1 MPDRSLAEWLTLLEA
16 RHPAEI
22 DLGLERVAAVWST
35 IQKERRQQ
43 GNAISLPIAIT
54 VAGTNGKGSCLASMQ
69 AVALAHGSR
78 VGLFT
83 SPHFLHYNERIS
95 VQGQPVDDETIVR
108 AFDEIEAA
116 RGDISL
122 TYFEFGTLA
131 ALVVFVDADLDLMLL
146 EVGLGGRLDAINI
159 IDADVAVVTSIA
171 LDHQAWLGDT
181 RELIAAEKLGIAR
194 PSSPLVIAEA
204 DGPEGFDNMIAA
216 TGALPFVINKDFRL
230 QLETDRFNLT
240 LSPNHGFSL
249 AGSSLAGSN
258 TLSNSASNSASNGVS
273 NVNPQS
279 FQGLPSSGLM
289 PSNKAA
295 ALQALS
301 CAGFS
306 LDADKVIAA
315 LDGLTLTGRQ
325 QKLIVS
331 GCSVI
336 LDVAHNP
343 AAAKALAKALPPIK
357 GRYLAVASV
366 LNDKDWAGIVEPLS
380 AIFAEWRVAEISAS
394 DRATKAQTLHEVLY
408 NAGLSSSLFE
418 SVEEAFKSALK
429 EAAKEAS
436 KDDVIVVFGSFH
448 TVSAVLNMQRESDGC
463 VQ

>member
-22 DLGLERVAAVWST
+22 DLGLERVAAVWSA
-35 IQKERRQQ
+35 IQQQRRQQ
-43 GNAISLPIAIT
+43 GNAISLPTAIT

-69 AVALAHGSR
+69 AVALAHGHR
-78 VGLFT
+78 IGLFT

-181 RELIAAEKLGIAR
+181 RALIAVEKLGIAR
-194 PSSPLVIAEA
+194 PSRPLVIAEA
-204 DGPEGFDNMIAA
+204 DGPEGFDRMIAA
-216 TGALPFVINKDFRL
+216 TGAQPFVIDRDFKLDLTLDLNLVPDRFRL
-230 QLETDRFNLT
+230 
-240 LSPNHGFSL
+240 SL
-249 AGSSLAGSN
+249 AGAGSR
-258 TLSNSASNSASNGVS
+258 
-273 NVNPQS
+273 S
-279 FQGLPSSGLM
+279 FEGLPVSGLI

-301 CAGFS
+301 CAGLS
-306 LDADKVIAA
+306 LNADKVIAA
-315 LDGLTLTGRQ
+315 LEGLALTGRQ
-325 QKLIVS
+325 QHLVIND
-331 GCSVI
+331 CPVI

-343 AAAKALAKALPPIK
+343 AAAIALAAALPAIK

-366 LNDKDWAGIVEPLS
+366 LNDKDWPGIVEPLS
-380 AIFAEWRVAEISAS
+380 TIFAEWRVAEISAS

-408 NAGLSSSLFE
+408 NAGLKSSLFE
-418 SVEEAFKSALK
+418 SVEEAFKNALT
-429 EAAKEAS
+429 EVDE
-436 KDDVIVVFGSFH
+436 DDVIVVFGSFH

-463 VQ
+463 IQ

>member
-22 DLGLERVAAVWST
+22 DLGLERVAAVWLS
-35 IQKERRQQ
+35 IQQQRRQQ
-43 GNAISLPIAIT
+43 GNAISLPTAIT

-69 AVALAHGSR
+69 AVALAHGHR

-83 SPHFLHYNERIS
+83 SPHFLYYNERIA

-181 RELIAAEKLGIAR
+181 RELIAVEKLGIAR
-194 PSSPLVIAEA
+194 PLRPLVIAEA
-204 DGPEGFDNMIAA
+204 DGPEGFEEMIAA
-216 TGALPFVINKDFRL
+216 TGAQSFVIHRDFKL
-230 QLETDRFNLT
+230 DLDLNLDLNLEPER
-240 LSPNHGFSL
+240 FSL
-249 AGSSLAGSN
+249 RLADAGS
-258 TLSNSASNSASNGVS
+258 T
-273 NVNPQS
+273 S
-279 FQGLPSSGLM
+279 FEGLPVSGLM

-306 LDADKVIAA
+306 LNADKVITA
-315 LDGLTLTGRQ
+315 LNGLTLTGRQ
-325 QKLIVS
+325 QQLMIND
-331 GCSVI
+331 CPVI

-343 AAAKALAKALPPIK
+343 AAAKALAAALPPIS

-366 LNDKDWAGIVEPLS
+366 LNDKDWPGIVEPLS
-380 AIFAEWRVAEISAS
+380 GTFAEWRVAEISAS
-394 DRATKAQTLHEVLY
+394 DRATKAQTMHEVLY

-418 SVEEAFKSALK
+418 SVEEAFNSALT

-463 VQ
+463 IQ

>member
-22 DLGLERVAAVWST
+22 DLGLERVAAVWSA
-35 IQKERRQQ
+35 IQQQRRQQ
-43 GNAISLPIAIT
+43 GNAISLPTAIT

-122 TYFEFGTLA
+122 TYFEFGALA

-181 RELIAAEKLGIAR
+181 RELIAVEKLGIAR
-194 PSSPLVIAEA
+194 PSRPLVIAEA
-204 DGPEGFDNMIAA
+204 DGPEGFDGMIAA
-216 TGALPFVINKDFRL
+216 TGAQSFVIDRDFKL
-230 QLETDRFNLT
+230 DLDLSLEPER
-240 LSPNHGFSL
+240 FSL
-249 AGSSLAGSN
+249 RLADAGS
-258 TLSNSASNSASNGVS
+258 T
-273 NVNPQS
+273 
-279 FQGLPSSGLM
+279 FFDGLPASGLM

-315 LDGLTLTGRQ
+315 LEGLALTGRQ
-325 QKLIVS
+325 QYLLIND
-331 GCSVI
+331 CPVI

-380 AIFAEWRVAEISAS
+380 AIFAEWRVAKISAS

-418 SVEEAFKSALK
+418 SVEEAFQNALA
-429 EAAKEAS
+429 EVA

-463 VQ
+463 IQ

>member
-1 MPDRSLAEWLTLLEA
+1 MPDRDLAEWLTLLEA

-35 IQKERRQQ
+35 IQGQRRQQ
-43 GNAISLPIAIT
+43 GNAISLPTAIT

-69 AVALAHGSR
+69 AVALAHGYR

-83 SPHFLHYNERIS
+83 SPHFLFYNERIA
-95 VQGQPVDDETIVR
+95 VQGQPVDDQTIVR

-181 RELIAAEKLGIAR
+181 RELIAVEKLGIAR
-194 PSSPLVIAEA
+194 PSRPLVVAEA
-204 DGPEGFDNMIAA
+204 DGPEGFDSMIAA
-216 TGALPFVINKDFRL
+216 TGAQPFVIDRDFKL
-230 QLETDRFNLT
+230 DLKQEPERFNL
-240 LSPNHGFSL
+240 NL
-249 AGSSLAGSN
+249 AGAEPG
-258 TLSNSASNSASNGVS
+258 
-273 NVNPQS
+273 
-279 FQGLPSSGLM
+279 FFKGLPVAGLM

-306 LDADKVIAA
+306 LEADKVIAA
-315 LDGLTLTGRQ
+315 LEGLSLTGRQ
-325 QKLIVS
+325 QQLMIND
-331 GCSVI
+331 CTVI

-343 AAAKALAKALPPIK
+343 AAAMALAAALAPIS

-366 LNDKDWAGIVEPLS
+366 LNDKDWPGIVEPLS
-380 AIFAEWRVAEISAS
+380 GVFAQWYVGEISDS
-394 DRATKAQTLHEVLY
+394 ERATKAQTMHEVLY

-418 SVEEAFKSALK
+418 SVEDAFISALA
-429 EAAKEAS
+429 EVAKEAS

-448 TVSAVLNMQRESDGC
+448 TVSAVLNMQRESDRC
-463 VQ
+463 IQ

>member
-22 DLGLERVAAVWST
+22 DLGLERVAAVWSA
-35 IQKERRQQ
+35 IRHQRREQ
-43 GNAISLPIAIT
+43 GSAISLPTAIT

-69 AVALAHGSR
+69 AVALAHGHR

-83 SPHFLHYNERIS
+83 SPHFLFYNERIA
-95 VQGQPVDDETIVR
+95 VQGQPVDDKTIVR
-108 AFDEIEAA
+108 AFEEIEAA

-122 TYFEFGTLA
+122 TYFEFGALA

-181 RELIAAEKLGIAR
+181 RELIAVEKLGIAR
-194 PSSPLVIAEA
+194 PSRPLVIAEA

-216 TGALPFVINKDFRL
+216 TGAQPFVIDRDFRL
-230 QLETDRFNLT
+230 RLDADRF
-240 LSPNHGFSL
+240 SL
-249 AGSSLAGSN
+249 DLVMSDAGS
-258 TLSNSASNSASNGVS
+258 
-273 NVNPQS
+273 QS
-279 FQGLPSSGLM
+279 FQGLPASGLM

-301 CAGFS
+301 CAGFK
-306 LDADKVIAA
+306 LDSAKVVAA
-315 LDGLTLTGRQ
+315 LEDLRLTGRQ
-325 QKLIVS
+325 QQLTIND
-331 GCSVI
+331 CPVI

-343 AAAKALAKALPPIK
+343 AAARALADALPPIS

-366 LNDKDWAGIVEPLS
+366 LNDKDWQGIVEPLGD
-380 AIFAEWRVAEISAS
+380 IFSDWRVAEISAS

-418 SVEEAFKSALK
+418 SVEDAFNSALAEVAK
-429 EAAKEAS
+429 AAS
-436 KDDVIVVFGSFH
+436 RDDVIVVFGSFY
-448 TVSAVLNMQRESDGC
+448 TVSAVLNMQRESDRC
-463 VQ
+463 IQ

>member
-1 MPDRSLAEWLTLLEA
+1 MPDRNLAEWLTLLEA

-35 IQKERRQQ
+35 IQRQRRQQ
-43 GNAISLPIAIT
+43 GNAISLPTAIT

-69 AVALAHGSR
+69 AVALAHGYR

-83 SPHFLHYNERIS
+83 SPHFLFYNERIA
-95 VQGQPVDDETIVR
+95 VQGQPVDDQTIVR

-181 RELIAAEKLGIAR
+181 RELIAVEKLGIAR
-194 PSSPLVIAEA
+194 PSRPLVIAEA
-204 DGPEGFDNMIAA
+204 DGPEGFDSMIAA
-216 TGALPFVINKDFRL
+216 TGAQPFVIDRDFKL
-230 QLETDRFNLT
+230 DLKVEPERFNL
-240 LSPNHGFSL
+240 SL
-249 AGSSLAGSN
+249 AGAEPMG
-258 TLSNSASNSASNGVS
+258 
-273 NVNPQS
+273 
-279 FQGLPSSGLM
+279 FKGLPSAGLM

-315 LDGLTLTGRQ
+315 LNGLSLTGRQ
-325 QKLIVS
+325 QQLMIND
-331 GCSVI
+331 CTVI

-343 AAAKALAKALPPIK
+343 AAARALAVALPPIR

-380 AIFAEWRVAEISAS
+380 EIFAQWYVGEISDS
-394 DRATKAQTLHEVLY
+394 ERATKAQTMHEVLY
-408 NAGLSSSLFE
+408 NAGLSSSLFG
-418 SVEEAFKSALK
+418 SVEDAFNSALT
-429 EAAKEAS
+429 EVAKEAS

-448 TVSAVLNMQRESDGC
+448 TVSAVLNMQRESDRC
-463 VQ
+463 IQ

>member
-22 DLGLERVAAVWST
+22 DLGLERVAAVWSA
-35 IQKERRQQ
+35 IQQQRRQQ
-43 GNAISLPIAIT
+43 GNAISLPTAIT

-69 AVALAHGSR
+69 AVALAHGHR
-78 VGLFT
+78 IGLFT

-181 RELIAAEKLGIAR
+181 RALIAVEKLGIAR
-194 PSSPLVIAEA
+194 PSRPLVIAEA
-204 DGPEGFDNMIAA
+204 DGPEGFGRMIAA
-216 TGALPFVINKDFRL
+216 TGAQPFVIDRDFKL
-230 QLETDRFNLT
+230 DLTLDLNLVPDRFSL
-240 LSPNHGFSL
+240 SL
-249 AGSSLAGSN
+249 AGAGSK
-258 TLSNSASNSASNGVS
+258 
-273 NVNPQS
+273 S
-279 FQGLPSSGLM
+279 FEGLPVSGLI

-301 CAGFS
+301 CAGLS
-306 LDADKVIAA
+306 LNADKVIAA
-315 LDGLTLTGRQ
+315 LEGLALTGRQ
-325 QKLIVS
+325 QHLVIND
-331 GCSVI
+331 CPVI

-343 AAAKALAKALPPIK
+343 AAAIALAAALPAIK

-366 LNDKDWAGIVEPLS
+366 LNDKDWPGIVEPLS
-380 AIFAEWRVAEISAS
+380 TIFAEWRVAEISAS

-408 NAGLSSSLFE
+408 NAGLKSSLFE
-418 SVEEAFKSALK
+418 SVEEAFKNALT
-429 EAAKEAS
+429 EVD

-463 VQ
+463 IQ

>member
-22 DLGLERVAAVWST
+22 DLGLERVAAVWSA
-35 IQKERRQQ
+35 IQQQRRQQ
-43 GNAISLPIAIT
+43 GNAISLPTAIT

-69 AVALAHGSR
+69 AVALAHGHR
-78 VGLFT
+78 IGLFT

-181 RELIAAEKLGIAR
+181 RALIAVEKLGIAR
-194 PSSPLVIAEA
+194 PSRPLVIAEA
-204 DGPEGFDNMIAA
+204 DGPEGFDRMIAA
-216 TGALPFVINKDFRL
+216 TGAQPFVIDRDFKLDLTLDLNLVPDRFRL
-230 QLETDRFNLT
+230 
-240 LSPNHGFSL
+240 SL
-249 AGSSLAGSN
+249 AGAGSK
-258 TLSNSASNSASNGVS
+258 
-273 NVNPQS
+273 S
-279 FQGLPSSGLM
+279 FEGLPVSGLI

-301 CAGFS
+301 CAGLS
-306 LDADKVIAA
+306 LNADKVIAA
-315 LDGLTLTGRQ
+315 LEGLALTGRQ
-325 QKLIVS
+325 QHLVIND
-331 GCSVI
+331 CPVI

-343 AAAKALAKALPPIK
+343 AAAIALAAALPAIK

-366 LNDKDWAGIVEPLS
+366 LNDKDWPGIVEPLS
-380 AIFAEWRVAEISAS
+380 TIFAEWRVAEISAS

-408 NAGLSSSLFE
+408 NAGLKSSLFE
-418 SVEEAFKSALK
+418 SVEEAFKNALT
-429 EAAKEAS
+429 EVD
-436 KDDVIVVFGSFH
+436 KDDMIVVFGSFH

-463 VQ
+463 IQ